1 MSGIKHFKRA
11 DLSFEAYGGPP
22 GKATIARLVGPG
34 LSKTMG
40 VGIATFDGCSIEW
53 TVLYD
58 EMIVVLEGLF
68 RLRAG
73 REVFEGRP
81 GGRDLDSRKDPHRLR
96 KRERDCLLRPLPG
109 RLAPAPRPR
118 MMQTTVIAGAHPT
131 PALSP
136 PFAMAIAY
144 RLFSVMAGL
153 VPAMTCKGSAPNPK
167 CNRPAPFGG
176 QGGIDR

>member
-73 REVFEGRP
+73 QEVFEGRP
-81 GGRDLDSRKDPHRLR
+81 GDVIWIP
-96 KRERDCLLRPLPG
+96 ERTPIVYEGESATVCYALYPVDWRQRHG
-109 RLAPAPRPR
+109 LA
-118 MMQTTVIAGAHPT
+118 
-131 PALSP
+131 
-136 PFAMAIAY
+136 
-144 RLFSVMAGL
+144 
-153 VPAMTCKGSAPNPK
+153 
-167 CNRPAPFGG
+167 
-176 QGGIDR
+176 